1 MCGGEFVGV
10 SSMRYVTIFLSAL
23 LFGVGLVVSGM
34 SNPAKVAN
42 FLDLAGHWD
51 LSLAFVMAGA
61 LAVAAPGYALVLR
74 RARLTIEDKF
84 SLPTKKD
91 LEPRLFVG
99 AGVFGVGWA
108 LAGLCPGPAFT
119 TLTTGGMPALLFV
132 ATMFAGLF
140 LARRMSAG

>member
-74 RARLTIEDKF
+74 RARPTIEDKF